1 MRMRERTFLTQDIER
16 GPSGPKVGAF
26 FDVDGTLLA
35 GFSALAFWRDR
46 LLSGQMSLSDVSENL
61 LAFVGFQ
68 RGRVGF
74 SGILA
79 AWSGILRGTEE
90 ADLIATG
97 ERLFDKELAALV
109 YPESRALVTAHL
121 RKGHSVA
128 IVSAATRYQVEPLA
142 RDLGIEHVLCTQLEV
157 EDGKFTGHY
166 ISPACW
172 GEGKASAVR
181 EFAAR
186 DGVDLEQS
194 YFYSDAAEDLPLFEI
209 VGKPRPTN
217 PDARLRKIA
226 DHRAWPVRSF
236 NSRGRP
242 SFANVVRT
250 VLATSSGATA
260 FLLGLPLAFVTGR
273 PKELID
279 FSLAAWG
286 DLGTAL
292 AGIDLRVEGE
302 EHLWSDRPAVFIFN
316 HQSALDVLLLAKL
329 LRRDYV
335 GVAKKE
341 LRRVPFLGA
350 LAAFTG
356 TIFVDRAD
364 SKSAIRALQP
374 AVDALRAGTSL
385 AIAPEGT
392 RTPTPRLAPF
402 KKGAFHMAMQA
413 RVPIVPIVIKNAL
426 DALPKHALVIRP
438 ATVEVVVHPPIPTR
452 DWSRDTLDD
461 RIAEIRR
468 LYEETLAS

>member
-1 MRMRERTFLTQDIER
+1 MRERTFLTQEIDR
-16 GPSGPKVGAF
+16 GPSGPKIGAF

-35 GFSALAFWRDR
+35 GFSAIAFWRDR

-74 SGILA
+74 SGMLA
-79 AWSGILRGTEE
+79 AWSGILRGTPEQ
-90 ADLIATG
+90 DLVATG
-97 ERLFDKELAALV
+97 VRLFDSELAALV

-121 RKGHSVA
+121 RRGHTVA

-142 RDLGIEHVLCTQLEV
+142 RDLGIEHVLCTRLEV
-157 EDGKFTGHY
+157 EDGKFTGRY
-166 ISPACW
+166 ISPPCW

-181 EFAAR
+181 ELASR

-209 VGKPRPTN
+209 VGRPRPTN
-217 PDARLRKIA
+217 PDARLARIA
-226 DHRAWPVRSF
+226 ERRTWPVRKF
-236 NSRGRP
+236 KSRGRP
-242 SFANVVRT
+242 GVAEVVRT
-250 VLATSSGATA
+250 ILATTSGATA

-273 PKELID
+273 PKELFD

-292 AGIDLRVEGE
+292 AGIELAVEGE

-316 HQSALDVLLLAKL
+316 HQSAIDVLLLCKL
-329 LRRDYV
+329 LRRDFV

-341 LRRVPFLGA
+341 LRRVPFLGSFA
-350 LAAFTG
+350 RFSG
-356 TIFVDRAD
+356 TVFIDRANSTLGD
-364 SKSAIRALQP
+364 PRAPARRRTRSAAAPRSRSRPRA
-374 AVDALRAGTSL
+374 RARRRRGSH
-385 AIAPEGT
+385 
-392 RTPTPRLAPF
+392 PF

-426 DALPKHALVIRP
+426 DALPKHGLVIRP
-438 ATVEVVVHPPIPTR
+438 ARIEVVVHPPISTR
-452 DWSRDTLDD
+452 GWVREDIDLH
-461 RIAEIRR
+461 IAEVRR
-468 LYEETLAS
+468 LYEETLSD

>member
-1 MRMRERTFLTQDIER
+1 VQDRAFLTHEVDR

-35 GFSALAFWRDR
+35 GFSAAAFWRDR
-46 LLSGQMSLSDVSENL
+46 LLSGQISLADLRENV
-61 LAFVGFQ
+61 LAYVGFQ
-68 RGRVGF
+68 RGRIGF

-79 AWSGILRGTEE
+79 TWSGMLRGTPE
-90 ADLIATG
+90 ADLEATG
-97 ERLFDKELAALV
+97 ERLFQAELAALV
-109 YPESRALVTAHL
+109 YPESRALVQAHL
-121 RKGHSVA
+121 RRGHTVA
-128 IVSAATRYQVEPLA
+128 IVSAATRYQIDPLA
-142 RDLGIEHVLCTQLEV
+142 RDLGIAHVLCTRLEV

-172 GEGKASAVR
+172 GEGKAEVVR
-181 EFAAR
+181 ELASR
-186 DGVDLEQS
+186 DGIDLEQS
-194 YFYSDAAEDLPLFEI
+194 YFYSDASEDLPLFEI

-217 PDARLRKIA
+217 PDARLTRIA
-226 DHRAWPVRSF
+226 ERRAWPIRRF
-236 NSRGRP
+236 TSRGRP
-242 SFANVVRT
+242 GVADVVRT
-250 VLATSSGATA
+250 VLATTSGATA
-260 FLLGLPLAFVTGR
+260 FVLGLPLAFVTGR

-279 FSLAAWG
+279 FSMAAWG

-302 EHLWSDRPAVFIFN
+302 EHLWSQRPAVFIFN
-316 HQSALDVLLLAKL
+316 HQSALDTLLLCKL
-329 LRRDYV
+329 LRRDFV

-341 LRRVPFLGA
+341 LRRMPFFGTF
-350 LAAFTG
+350 AAWAG
-356 TIFVDRAD
+356 TVFVDRAD

-374 AVDALRAGTSL
+374 AVDALRSGTSL

-392 RTPTPRLAPF
+392 RTPTYKLARF

-426 DALPKHALVIRP
+426 DALPKHGLVVRP
-438 ATVEVVVHPPIPTR
+438 ATIEVVVHPPISTR
-452 DWSRDTLDD
+452 GWTRETLDE

-468 LYEETLAS
+468 LYEETLEG

>member
-1 MRMRERTFLTQDIER
+1 MRERTFLTQEIER
-16 GPSGPKVGAF
+16 GPAGPKVGAF

-35 GFSALAFWRDR
+35 GFSAMAFWRDR
-46 LLSGQMSLSDVSENL
+46 LLSGQMSLADVRENL

-68 RGRVGF
+68 RGRIGF
-74 SGILA
+74 SGMLA
-79 AWSGILRGTEE
+79 AWSGMLRGTPEQE
-90 ADLIATG
+90 LVETG
-97 ERLFDKELAALV
+97 ERLFDSELAALV

-121 RKGHSVA
+121 RRGHTVA

-142 RDLGIEHVLCTQLEV
+142 RDLGIEHVLCTRLEV
-157 EDGKFTGHY
+157 DDGKFTGRY

-172 GEGKASAVR
+172 GEGKAGAVQ
-181 EFAAR
+181 ELATR
-186 DGVDLEQS
+186 DGVDLAES
-194 YFYSDAAEDLPLFEI
+194 YFYSDAAEDMPLFEI

-217 PDARLRKIA
+217 PDARLARIA
-226 DHRAWPVRSF
+226 EHRAWPVRTF
-236 NSRGRP
+236 KSRGRP
-242 SFANVVRT
+242 GIAEVVRT
-250 VLATSSGATA
+250 VLATSSGVTA
-260 FLLGLPLAFVTGR
+260 FMLGLPLAFVTGR

-279 FSLAAWG
+279 FSIAAWG

-292 AGIDLRVEGE
+292 AGIELEVVGE
-302 EHLWSDRPAVFIFN
+302 QHLWSDRPAVFIFN
-316 HQSALDVLLLAKL
+316 HQSALDVLLLCKL
-329 LRRDYV
+329 LRRDFV
-335 GVAKKE
+335 GVAKQE
-341 LRRVPFLGA
+341 LRRVPLLGTF
-350 LAAFTG
+350 AAWTG
-356 TIFVDRAD
+356 TVFVDRKN
-364 SKSAIRALQP
+364 SKSAIAALQP
-374 AVDALRAGTSL
+374 AVDALRGGTSL

-438 ATVEVVVHPPIPTR
+438 ATVEVVVHPPISTR
-452 DWSRDTLDD
+452 DWTRDTLDE

>member
-1 MRMRERTFLTQDIER
+1 MRERAFLTHEIER
-16 GPSGPKVGAF
+16 GPAGPKVGAF

-46 LLSGQMSLSDVSENL
+46 LFSGQMSLSDLSENL

-74 SGILA
+74 SGMLA
-79 AWSGILRGTEE
+79 AWSGILRGTPEQ
-90 ADLIATG
+90 DLVATG
-97 ERLFDKELAALV
+97 ERLFDSELAALV

-121 RKGHSVA
+121 RRGHTVV
-128 IVSAATRYQVEPLA
+128 IVSAATRYQIEPLA

-157 EDGKFTGHY
+157 EDGKFTGRY

-172 GEGKASAVR
+172 GEGKAIAVR
-181 EFAAR
+181 ELATR

-194 YFYSDAAEDLPLFEI
+194 YFYSDAAEDMPLFEL
-209 VGKPRPTN
+209 VGRPRPTN
-217 PDARLRKIA
+217 PDARLTRIA
-226 DHRAWPVRSF
+226 EHRAWPIRAF
-236 NSRGRP
+236 KSRGRP
-242 SFANVVRT
+242 SFAEVVRT
-250 VLATSSGATA
+250 ILATTSGATA

-273 PKELID
+273 PKELFD

-292 AGIDLRVEGE
+292 AGIELSVEGE

-316 HQSALDVLLLAKL
+316 HQSALDVLLLCKL
-329 LRRDYV
+329 LRRDFV

-341 LRRVPFLGA
+341 LGRVPILGT
-350 LAAFTG
+350 LARLSG
-356 TIFVDRAD
+356 TVFIDRAN

-374 AVDALRAGTSL
+374 AVDALRRGTSL

-438 ATVEVVVHPPIPTR
+438 AKIDVVVHPPISTR
-452 DWSRDTLDD
+452 GWTRETLDD
-461 RIAEIRR
+461 HIAEVRR
-468 LYEETLAS
+468 LYEATLAD

>member
-1 MRMRERTFLTQDIER
+1 MRERTFLTQEIER
-16 GPSGPKVGAF
+16 GPAGPKVAAF

-35 GFSALAFWRDR
+35 GFSAMAFWRDR

-68 RGRVGF
+68 RGRIGF
-74 SGILA
+74 SGMLA
-79 AWSGILRGTEE
+79 AWSGMLRGTPEQE
-90 ADLIATG
+90 LVETG
-97 ERLFDKELAALV
+97 ERLFDSELAALV

-121 RKGHSVA
+121 RRGHTVA

-142 RDLGIEHVLCTQLEV
+142 RDLGIEHVLCTRLEV
-157 EDGKFTGHY
+157 EDGAFTGRY

-172 GEGKASAVR
+172 GEGKAIAVQ
-181 EFAAR
+181 ELATR
-186 DGVDLEQS
+186 DGVDLSES

-217 PDARLRKIA
+217 PDARLARIA
-226 DHRAWPVRSF
+226 EHRAWPTRAF
-236 NSRGRP
+236 KSRGRP
-242 SFANVVRT
+242 GVAELVRT
-250 VLATSSGATA
+250 LLATTSGATA
-260 FLLGLPLAFVTGR
+260 FMLGLPLAFVTGR
-273 PKELID
+273 PKELVD
-279 FSLAAWG
+279 FAIAAWG

-292 AGIDLRVEGE
+292 AGIELDVQGE
-302 EHLWSDRPAVFIFN
+302 QHLWSDRPAVFIFN

-329 LRRDYV
+329 LRRDFV

-341 LRRVPFLGA
+341 LRRVPIFGA
-350 LAAFTG
+350 FAALTG
-356 TIFVDRAD
+356 TVFVDRAN
-364 SKSAIRALQP
+364 SKSAIAALQP
-374 AVDALRAGTSL
+374 AVDALRRGTSL

-426 DALPKHALVIRP
+426 DALPKHGLVIRP
-438 ATVEVVVHPPIPTR
+438 AKIEVVVHPPISTRGWTR
-452 DWSRDTLDD
+452 DGLDD

-468 LYEETLAS
+468 LYEDTLAS

>member
-1 MRMRERTFLTQDIER
+1 MRDRAFLTQEIER
-16 GPSGPKVGAF
+16 GPAGPKVGAF

-46 LLSGQMSLSDVSENL
+46 LLSGQMSFADVSENL

-79 AWSGILRGTEE
+79 AWAGILRGTPEE
-90 ADLIATG
+90 DLVKTG
-97 ERLFDKELAALV
+97 ERLFDAELAALV

-121 RKGHSVA
+121 RHGHTVA

-142 RDLGIEHVLCTQLEV
+142 RDLGIEHVLCTNLEV
-157 EDGKFTGHY
+157 EDHKFTGRY
-166 ISPACW
+166 LSPPCW
-172 GEGKASAVR
+172 GEGKAIAVR
-181 EFAAR
+181 ELATR

-194 YFYSDAAEDLPLFEI
+194 YFYSDSAEDMPLFEI
-209 VGKPRPTN
+209 VGRPRPTN
-217 PDARLRKIA
+217 PDARLARIA
-226 DHRAWPVRSF
+226 EHRAWPMRSF
-236 NSRGRP
+236 KSRGRP
-242 SFANVVRT
+242 GVAEVVRT
-250 VLATSSGATA
+250 ILATTSGATA

-273 PKELID
+273 PKELFD

-292 AGIDLRVEGE
+292 AGIDVAVEGE

-329 LRRDYV
+329 LRRDFV

-341 LRRVPFLGA
+341 LRRVPILGT
-350 LAAFTG
+350 LARLSG
-356 TIFVDRAD
+356 TVFIDRAD

-438 ATVEVVVHPPIPTR
+438 ARVEVVVHPPISTR
-452 DWSRDTLDD
+452 SWTRENLDEQ
-461 RIAEIRR
+461 IAAIRR
-468 LYEETLAS
+468 LYEETLAG